1 MDKETENEILVF
13 TEDGMSISQRYDF
26 SKKWYVDRELF
37 DNLQHYENCNE
48 LIDSN
53 DIKFKYGLFWYLI
66 HRYFEN
72 GSDYHYQDLIVLNDN
87 EIKARLKKTADELLI
102 NYLFYPCRNEDF
114 DGLFALIKELKRI
127 SNKTSTALIRDI
139 AKEKSF
145 DLIDTISEIMYYI
158 LTNPTNYYRKKNL
171 FEIIVHSANRVCR
184 NYIAAGLI
192 PNPYVHPEDVYS
204 LINNYYKS
212 KNEKKITVEW

>member
-1 MDKETENEILVF
+1 MDKETKNDIDIE
-13 TEDGMSISQRYDF
+13 
-26 SKKWYVDRELF
+26 KWDYGTGWVDDRTLY
-37 DNLQHYENCNE
+37 DNLPHYENCNE

-53 DIKFKYGLFWYLI
+53 DMKFKYGLFWYLI
-66 HRYFEN
+66 YNCFEN
-72 GSDYHYQDLIVLNDN
+72 CSDYHYQDLIVLNED
-87 EIKARLKKTADELLI
+87 EIKARLKKTTDKLLI
-102 NYLFYPCRNEDF
+102 NHLFYYHRNGDYF
-114 DGLFALIKELKRI
+114 NLFELINELKKI
-127 SNKTSTALIRDI
+127 SNNVSTTLIRDI

-192 PNPYVHPEDVYS
+192 PKTHDMEGMGIYS
-204 LINNYYKS
+204 LIDNYYKS
-212 KNEKKITVEW
+212 KNETKNIHVIW